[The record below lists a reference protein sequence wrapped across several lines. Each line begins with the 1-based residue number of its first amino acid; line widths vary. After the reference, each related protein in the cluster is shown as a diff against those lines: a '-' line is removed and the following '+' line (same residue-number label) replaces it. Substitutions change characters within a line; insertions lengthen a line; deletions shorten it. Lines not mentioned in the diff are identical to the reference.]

1 MGNPKYFVL
10 LVLYTIFY
18 TSCSPDNND
27 PVSPTIVD
35 NVDNKED
42 NTNIPPKPLI
52 IKKSKTT
59 DLTNFKI
66 DLNSAS
72 SFYLGSVWSLGDTSK
87 GFELTHLPDKEKS
100 DKIYFLTNSFTADLE
115 THIPSYQT
123 MFSYAKKFKPGSNNL
138 SFSSDTFFDYG
149 IIQYYLANSD
159 DYKAI
164 KDLVAIN
171 DSTYIRKKNGISRY
185 AKLEYLDIYTDIQEI
200 HTLYD
205 QEYLQELKNENIDP
219 YYISSVT
226 YGNESI
232 FLAESDSTRQAFNK
246 VFDKLIENSALD
258 NADIAVLDASNLLIY
273 RRDSG
278 SNTSFIKFGKGASQ
292 IHDFIKEFIVLDK
305 QNANAVNYPLSFT
318 MYKLSDMSTLKYK
331 LNYDIFEKVEQ

>member
-27 PVSPTIVD
+27 SVSPTIVD
-35 NVDNKED
+35 TVDNKED

-115 THIPSYQT
+115 THIPSYQS

-138 SFSSDTFFDYG
+138 SFSSETFFDYG
-149 IIQYYLANSD
+149 IIQYYIVNSGV
-159 DYKAI
+159 YKAI

-171 DSTYIRKKNGISRY
+171 DSTYIRKKNAISRY

-205 QEYLQELKNENIDP
+205 QEYLQVNIPDHTTP
-219 YYISSVT
+219 PFHS
-226 YGNESI
+226 
-232 FLAESDSTRQAFNK
+232 K
-246 VFDKLIENSALD
+246 VHQ
-258 NADIAVLDASNLLIY
+258 
-273 RRDSG
+273 
-278 SNTSFIKFGKGASQ
+278 SFRS
-292 IHDFIKEFIVLDK
+292 
-305 QNANAVNYPLSFT
+305 
-318 MYKLSDMSTLKYK
+318 
-331 LNYDIFEKVEQ
+331 KVHH